1 MRKIDAHQHFW
12 KYTPDEYPWMQPDW
26 PIRRDF
32 LPPDLEP
39 LLKANGFEA
48 CIAVQARQTLEES
61 RWLLGLAQEHP
72 FIAGVV
78 GWVDLRSPRVG
89 EQLTEFAEN
98 PKFVGVRHVVQD
110 EPDDEFMLK
119 AEFQCGIA
127 RLESFNLAYDLL
139 IYPRQLPAA
148 TRLAARFPNQ
158 RFVLDHIAKPPI
170 KEGKLEPW
178 ATHIRELARQPNVWC
193 KLSGMVTEATWRKWR
208 SEEFRPYL
216 DVVWEAFGEDRLMAG
231 SDWPVSLLS
240 SDYDE
245 TMGIALDFLEEFQ
258 PPTRMKLLG
267 SNAAKAYQLKS

>member
-127 RLESFNLAYDLL
+127 RLRSFNLAYDLL

-240 SDYDE
+240 SGYDE